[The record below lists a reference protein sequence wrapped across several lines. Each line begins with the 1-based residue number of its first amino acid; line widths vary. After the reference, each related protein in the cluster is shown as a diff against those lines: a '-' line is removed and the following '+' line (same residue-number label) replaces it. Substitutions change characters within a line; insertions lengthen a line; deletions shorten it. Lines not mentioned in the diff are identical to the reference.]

1 LHDDPILAD
10 DDALL
15 TALSEQGP
23 VNLPRAYEVM
33 ERFGVDGLVVG
44 DPLNVYHLLGYY
56 PHIALTRWGQPPTTF
71 AILTRDQDRKPAI
84 VTSHFIYYYSFADG
98 GSRGNIPAYLFE
110 ASANLG
116 EDLQVAPNPLF
127 FADRQAAPLTAVE
140 RRRRTETDRV
150 LATRHLYAE
159 AGGALVGAL
168 KDLGLWKGTLAVD
181 HPVVTAVDEQYQ
193 RPGRTIP
200 GDNILRW
207 IRVVKSPLELDLM
220 RRGAQANAAAVD
232 AVVASVRE
240 GAGYRDLRRL
250 FDVEAAKRGNKSVF
264 MTIDRVSTQLPRED
278 RVCDGQSLFF
288 DGVSHFQHYHG
299 DYARTVFVGEPTQ
312 AVRREAEVAVRG
324 WEAIREQLRPGLP
337 FARIAEIGRETLVKT
352 HADSMVTFG
361 PHSVGLMHT
370 DEPGLDLG
378 GFYAKE
384 ALTLEENM
392 ILSVDCPS
400 LATGIGGS
408 VHIED
413 LVQITAD
420 GAIPIHK
427 IDSHVIT
434 V

>member
-1 LHDDPILAD
+1 MLDDIILAE

-23 VNLPRAYEVM
+23 MNLPRAYEVM
-33 ERFGVDGLVVG
+33 DRFGIDGLVLG

-56 PHIALTRWGQPPTTF
+56 PQIGLTRWGQPPTTF
-71 AILTRDQDRKPAI
+71 AILSRDPNLKPAI
-84 VTSHFIYYYSFADG
+84 VTSHFIYYYSFSDG
-98 GSRGNIPAYLFE
+98 GSRGDISAYLFE
-110 ASANLG
+110 ATANMG
-116 EDLQVAPNPLF
+116 DGLQVEPNPMF
-127 FADRQAAPLTAVE
+127 FADRQSAPMTTVE
-140 RRRRTETDRV
+140 QRRRTETDRI

-159 AGGALVGAL
+159 AGGALIGAF
-168 KDLGLWKGTLAVD
+168 KDMGLWNGTLAVD
-181 HPVVTAVDEQYQ
+181 HSVVAAVDEQHK
-193 RPGRTIP
+193 RPGRTVA

-207 IRVVKSPLELDLM
+207 IRIVKSPLELELM
-220 RRGAQANAAAVD
+220 KRGAQANAAAVD
-232 AVVASVRE
+232 AVVATVRE
-240 GAGYRDLRRL
+240 GAGYRELRRL

-264 MTIDRVSTQLPRED
+264 MTIDRVSSQLPLDD
-278 RVCDGQSLFF
+278 RVRDGQSLFL

-312 AVRREAEVAVRG
+312 AVRREADVAVRA

-337 FARIAEIGRETLVKT
+337 FARIADIGREVLVKT